1 MLFQVKYNEKRVKKV
16 IIILLKVIDYVKVKI
31 VVINLNNYQERY
43 DKEEKGK

>member
-31 VVINLNNYQERY
+31 VVINLNNYRERY

>member
-31 VVINLNNYQERY
+31 VVINLNN
-43 DKEEKGK
+43 